1 MQTEQPTT
9 KQEQPAPEQVRKIGY
24 VTTRLNEKDNDN
36 AKPSPKPF
44 IITDWA
50 SI

>member
-1 MQTEQPTT
+1 METEQPTI
-9 KQEQPAPEQVRKIGY
+9 KHEQPEPKQVRKIGY
-24 VTTRLNEKDNDN
+24 VTTRLNEQETDE
-36 AKPSPKPF
+36 AKPRPTPF